1 MSLKRSFQFCKAMGR
16 MVPTVAIDGRYV
28 ALGNEQP
35 EILVNA
41 DKLIKKVRAER
52 AKAAPAPKAK

>member
-1 MSLKRSFQFCKAMGR
+1 VDG
-16 MVPTVAIDGRYV
+16 VPTVAIDGRYV